1 MTREAPEPPGASGAG
16 GPRSPESD
24 PTVPEDRL
32 RSLLSVDIDEVP
44 TRRRRQGPL
53 EGSDADP
60 SDDRADARRAEVE
73 PEGSSAPP
81 RRVRHTSL
89 LVWAMLVVLMVSG
102 AGLAYAG
109 SRIVRDSTEGRV
121 VAPVADPT
129 APGFEALVDPTPTMV
144 VLHDVDG
151 TLDAVTVL
159 TLPDPEGSGGGV
171 VMVPTRTIFDMPLYE
186 VNPIELAYDLGSADF
201 ATDVVGQLLGTG
213 IAETVVV
220 DAGRWAELVAPVA
233 PIALDNTDPLV
244 TDDGTR
250 FPAGEIELAADQ
262 VGSYLETR
270 IEGESDLARLFRHQT
285 FWSAWLAEIA
295 ADGTPSAVPGEVDSG
310 IGRFVRTIA
319 SGQAVVETVPVQPA
333 TPGRYGDEPAFFPEF
348 AEMKQL
354 VDRVVPFPVAA
365 VPGARPRV
373 RVINGTTDT
382 SAASEVARLITPAG
396 VQVTLVGN
404 APSFGLATTNI
415 SYAGAELVDEAEAIR
430 SIIGVGE
437 VVLETRPSDV
447 ADITVTLGADYG

>member
-16 GPRSPESD
+16 GPRSPEPD
-24 PTVPEDRL
+24 VPVVADDRL
-32 RSLLSVDIDEVP
+32 RSLLAVDIDELQS
-44 TRRRRQGPL
+44 RRRR
-53 EGSDADP
+53 
-60 SDDRADARRAEVE
+60 RADEAAADHAERADDPAVQPETTTSRRR
-73 PEGSSAPP
+73 GRQTSA
-81 RRVRHTSL
+81 
-89 LVWAMLVVLMVSG
+89 LVWAILVVLMTSG

-109 SRIVRDSTEGRV
+109 SRIVRNSTEGQV
-121 VAPVADPT
+121 VTPVSDPT

-144 VLHDVDG
+144 VLHEVDG
-151 TLDAVTVL
+151 TLDAVTFL

-171 VMVPTRTIFDMPLYE
+171 LMVPTRTIFDMPLYE
-186 VNPIELAYDLGSADF
+186 VNPIELAFDLGSAEF

-213 IAETVVV
+213 IAESVVV
-220 DAGRWAELVAPVA
+220 DAARWAELVAPVA

-244 TDDGTR
+244 ADDGSR
-250 FPAGEIELAADQ
+250 FPAGEIELDADE
-262 VGSYLETR
+262 VGAYLEAR

-285 FWSAWLAEIA
+285 FWSAWLDAVA
-295 ADGTPSAVPGEVDSG
+295 ADGTPAAVPGEVESG

-319 SGQAVVETVPVQPA
+319 AGQEVVETIPVQPA
-333 TPGRYGDEPAFFPEF
+333 TPGRYGDEAAFVPEF

-365 VPGARPRV
+365 TPGARPRV
-373 RVINGTTDT
+373 RVINGTADT
-382 SAASEVARLITPAG
+382 SAATEVARMITPAG

-415 SYAGAELVDEAEAIR
+415 SYAGAELADEAEAIR
-430 SIIGVGE
+430 SIIGVGD